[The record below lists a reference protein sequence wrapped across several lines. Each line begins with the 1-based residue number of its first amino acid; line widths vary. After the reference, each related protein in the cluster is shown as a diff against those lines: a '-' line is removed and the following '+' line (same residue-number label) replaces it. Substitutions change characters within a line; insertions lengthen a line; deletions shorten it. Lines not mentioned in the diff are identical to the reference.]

1 MVRRWRRWLSSET
14 AATPKLLPEGFRMK
28 PSFLLPALLLIAGA
42 AHAYEF
48 KSVGP
53 AASILYDG
61 PSLKSKKLFIAPSGM
76 PVEVVQ
82 QTPNWVKV
90 RDASGG
96 MAWIELKALTA
107 KRTLVVKVPRVKVRL
122 AADEAAPPVFTAD
135 KGVLLEWVEA
145 DAPGWIKVR
154 HRDGQSGHVRISEVW
169 GQ

>member
-1 MVRRWRRWLSSET
+1 
-14 AATPKLLPEGFRMK
+14 MK
-28 PSFLLPALLLIAGA
+28 PSFLLSALLLIAGT

-53 AASILYDG
+53 AASVLYDG

-82 QTPNWVKV
+82 QSPNWAKV

-96 MAWIELKALTA
+96 MAWIEQKALAA
-107 KRTLVVKVPRVKVRL
+107 KRTVVVKVPRVKVRL
-122 AADEAAPPVFTAD
+122 AADDAAPIVFTAD
-135 KGVLLEWVEA
+135 KGVLLDWVEPA
-145 DAPGWIKVR
+145 APGWIKVK
-154 HRDGQSGHVRISEVW
+154 HRDGQSGHVHVGEVW